1 MGIRLLGPVEL
12 RAEDGT
18 LLEVAGSQRRA
29 VLALLALQLGRP
41 VAIER
46 FFELLWGDRPPAHAR
61 AALQGHIAALRKV
74 LCDSAFT
81 LHTRA
86 PGYLLTG
93 APEQVD
99 LGRFEDLVARAEG
112 ATATEAAS
120 GTQTSV
126 RTGPQTGTQTSKQTG
141 ARTTD
146 DTETAQ
152 VSTDAATEAAALLQQ
167 ALDLW
172 RGAPL
177 ADLPDTDLR
186 RALAGRLQESWTQ
199 VLISWSELRLRLGSG
214 AAAVPA
220 LEQSVRADGLREP
233 VAALLI
239 RCLHQAGRT
248 ADALTAYHQARERL
262 DSQLGITPGPAL
274 RAAFA
279 TALSEEA
286 PAPDGHRAARQP
298 HQPAPERAAMAERPT
313 AAERSATGGQ
323 PPLPVEPTPATTAT
337 ATGER
342 AAAPAVSRQLPRQI
356 AGFVGRSLESHWL
369 DRECGE
375 DRVGDGLAVVVGP
388 AGVGK
393 SATVIRWAH
402 SAAAAFPDGQLFVD
416 LRGFDP
422 AGPVDQGDV
431 LGQFLIALGVPEAG
445 IPEDAAA
452 RGALYRTQ
460 TERRRLLVV
469 LDNARSAA
477 DVVGLLPIGP
487 NCSTVVTSRNTLEDL
502 VVTEG
507 AALLRLEALPD
518 DDALR
523 LLERALTPLRVQA
536 EPQAAQQLIT
546 LCDRLPLALRIA
558 ASRLSSRPSWAI
570 ADVVAELTDERTRLH
585 TLDTQGATSVRAA
598 LTLTYRH
605 LSSTAARLVV
615 LLAAHPGRE
624 VDGYAAAALLR
635 CHLHD
640 ARRTLGELASYHL
653 LTENVPGRYTR
664 HDLIRLFSMELYADQ
679 PAEERK
685 LSSDR
690 LLDYYLTALR
700 LASDHLD
707 PGIESYGER
716 EHPPLAFPEPADAR
730 ASLAWF
736 RLEEPTIRALVTA
749 ASADGRHEH
758 AWRMARISESLYYG
772 TGRLTDELA
781 CLRAGLRAAERTGST
796 QALAVL
802 EGACA
807 NALFSVSFPDE
818 ALSLARQAVERTVPA
833 DGNTHLRAVYSLAL
847 ISAQTG
853 DLAQGRELADRA
865 VGLSEAAEVGALPE
879 HQGAA
884 QGYAATIKLMAGD
897 PVAALTHAREARRLL
912 ADYPAS
918 TLKLLATLNEAQ
930 ILHLL
935 GNSAATEPLWAT
947 LLVTTRETGF
957 LHLQAVAEKWYAS
970 FLVDLGRLDE
980 AAEHL
985 RVAIN
990 LHQLHGHVATALTE
1004 QLADIEATLAP

>member
-12 RAEDGT
+12 RAEDGR

-41 VAIER
+41 VAVER
-46 FFELLWGDRPPAHAR
+46 FFELLWGDHPPAHAR

-74 LCDSAFT
+74 LVDSTFT
-81 LHTRA
+81 LHTRT

-99 LGRFEDLVARAEG
+99 LGGFDDLVARAEAAPASG
-112 ATATEAAS
+112 DPVPDTEAA
-120 GTQTSV
+120 T
-126 RTGPQTGTQTSKQTG
+126 
-141 ARTTD
+141 
-146 DTETAQ
+146 
-152 VSTDAATEAAALLQQ
+152 LLQQ

-172 RGAPL
+172 HGAPL
-177 ADLPDTDLR
+177 ADLPDTELR

-199 VLISWSELRLRLGSG
+199 VLISWSELQLRLGTG

-248 ADALTAYHQARERL
+248 ADALSAYHQARERL
-262 DSQLGITPGPAL
+262 DSQLGVAPGPVL

-279 TALSEEA
+279 AALSDEA
-286 PAPDGHRAARQP
+286 L
-298 HQPAPERAAMAERPT
+298 PAPESHRTPRPPH
-313 AAERSATGGQ
+313 R
-323 PPLPVEPTPATTAT
+323 PATEQPVTEQP
-337 ATGER
+337 ATGEQPTVSGPPTAGAVTGPPMPR
-342 AAAPAVSRQLPRQI
+342 RDANAPAEAGPVVGLPAEPAAPGATPPTTISRQLPRQI

-369 DRECGE
+369 DRECGA

-402 SAAAAFPDGQLFVD
+402 SAAEAFPDGQLFVD

-422 AGPVDQGDV
+422 AGPVAQSEV
-431 LGQFLIALGVPEAG
+431 LGQFLIALGVAEG
-445 IPEDAAA
+445 DIPEGAAA
-452 RGALYRTQ
+452 RGALYRSR

-487 NCSTVVTSRNTLEDL
+487 ACATVVTSRNSLEDL

-518 DDALR
+518 DDALV
-523 LLERALTPLRVQA
+523 LLERVLTPLRVQA
-536 EPQAAQQLIT
+536 EPQAAQRLIA

-558 ASRLSSRPSWAI
+558 ASRLASRPSWAI
-570 ADVVAELTDERTRLH
+570 GDVVAELTDERTRLN

-605 LSSTAARLVV
+605 LSSTAARLVT

-624 VDGYAAAALLR
+624 VDGYAAAALLG
-635 CHLHD
+635 CQLHD
-640 ARRTLGELASYHL
+640 ARRTLGELAAYHL
-653 LTENVPGRYTR
+653 LTENIPGRYTR
-664 HDLIRLFSMELYADQ
+664 HDLIRLFSMELYAEQ
-679 PAEERK
+679 PAEERR

-716 EHPPLAFPEPADAR
+716 SHPPLSCPQPADAR
-730 ASLAWF
+730 AALAWF
-736 RLEEPTIRALVTA
+736 RPEEPTIRALVTA
-749 ASADGRHEH
+749 ASTDGRHEH

-772 TGRLTDELA
+772 TGRLTDELV
-781 CLRAGLRAAERTGST
+781 CLRAGLRAAERTGSP
-796 QALAVL
+796 QAVAVL
-802 EGACA
+802 EGALA
-807 NALFSVSFPDE
+807 NALFGVSFQAE
-818 ALSLARQAVERTVPA
+818 ALGLAEQAVARTVPA
-833 DGNTHLRAVYSLAL
+833 DGNTHLRAVYSLGL
-847 ISAQTG
+847 ISTECG
-853 DLAQGRELADRA
+853 DLTRGRELADRA
-865 VGLSEAAEVGALPE
+865 VELSRSAEVGALPE

-884 QGYAATIKLMAGD
+884 EGYAATIKLMTGD

-912 ADYPAS
+912 TDYPAA
-918 TLKLLATLNEAQ
+918 TLNLLATLNEAQ

-935 GNSAATEPLWAT
+935 GDSAATEPLWAT
-947 LLVTTRETGF
+947 ILSTTRESGF

-985 RVAIN
+985 RMAIN

-1004 QLADIEATLAP
+1004 QLADIEATLTH